1 LRDASRASFAS
12 VLRGDDGVVLVDIRR
27 LAAEFRGEGT
37 RGDTAERAVAP
48 LAMDAEGVEGGRRVV
63 VFGEKEDMNSRQKK
77 KTESDHSHIR
87 LIFVALAII
96 LSLPCPTLCQPSLSS
111 TISRPTRSRR

>member
-1 LRDASRASFAS
+1 M
-12 VLRGDDGVVLVDIRR
+12 LRGDDRVVLVDIRR

-63 VFGEKEDMNSRQKK
+63 AFGEKEDMDSRQKK
-77 KTESDHSHIR
+77 KDRSDHSHIR
-87 LIFVALAII
+87 CPGNHSII
-96 LSLPCPTLCQPSLSS
+96 VMSDPLSTVSLFHNIQAHSFPQVTS
-111 TISRPTRSRR
+111 PRATDSLL

>member
-1 LRDASRASFAS
+1 LRDASRASFAA

-63 VFGEKEDMNSRQKK
+63 VFGEKEDMDSRQKK
-77 KTESDHSHIR
+77 KTE
-87 LIFVALAII
+87 AII
-96 LSLPCPTLCQPSLSS
+96 LIFASYSLPWQSFYHYHV
-111 TISRPTRSRR
+111 

>member
-1 LRDASRASFAS
+1 
-12 VLRGDDGVVLVDIRR
+12 VLRGDDGIVLVDIRR

-77 KTESDHSHIR
+77 KDRKRSFSYSSHIR
-87 LIFVALAII
+87 CPGNHSII
-96 LSLPCPTLCQPSLSS
+96 TMSDPLSAVSLFHNIQAHSFPQVTS
-111 TISRPTRSRR
+111 PHATDNLL

>member
-63 VFGEKEDMNSRQKK
+63 VFGEKEDMDSRQKK
-77 KTESDHSHIR
+77 RQKRSFSY
-87 LIFVALAII
+87 
-96 LSLPCPTLCQPSLSS
+96 SLPWQSFYHYHV
-111 TISRPTRSRR
+111 